1 MHTGFGAHECL
12 GAYVGDAMVPETV
25 RQIML
30 LPGIRLLPDGRSQV
44 DDAGGPFAERFV
56 LGVDAP

>member
-1 MHTGFGAHECL
+1 
-12 GAYVGDAMVPETV
+12 MVPETV
-25 RQIML
+25 RQILL

-44 DDAGGPFAERFV
+44 DNADGPFAERFV